1 MADLSSSSS
10 SSVAIPENLKLL
22 ISNLSSLVTVKLD
35 PTNFIIWRKQIQNIL
50 QATYLFGYL
59 DGTIACPSPIIKDQN
74 GKDIVNTEFMQW
86 KIIDSHL
93 LSCVTAT
100 LTTPV
105 FSLVLD
111 LSSSREEIAD
121 QLAIASCPIQDE
133 DLVFHIL
140 HGLPSSYDAFN
151 TSIRTR
157 SESITVD
164 ELTSLLCSESIHM
177 NSHTKVSPTS
187 GDLAVAFATNVSG
200 STNSSSSFSGSRG
213 SNSMFRG
220 RYSSRPGN
228 RGGRYPFRGGGR
240 GFGRNFRSP
249 NFTGFSGASTSSG
262 SGSLSETGSVVCQI
276 CNKPYHTAL
285 TCWYRMDSTFQP
297 SPPIA
302 QPATRAFVVSTSTTP
317 PSDCHEFLHNDT
329 LSSLQISS
337 PIESPQ
343 AHFTQTGRGRGF
355 HNRGRGRGYHNSS
368 GHRHPPHATGSSSA
382 TGILSLPPN
391 ATRIHCQICGR
402 TNHTAAQCYDRFNQ
416 RVNYPSA
423 HYTTVD

>member
-1 MADLSSSSS
+1 M
-10 SSVAIPENLKLL
+10 
-22 ISNLSSLVTVKLD
+22 KLD

-50 QATYLFGYL
+50 QVTYLFGYL

-74 GKDIVNTEFMQW
+74 GKDIVNTEFMKW

-111 LSSSREEIAD
+111 LSSSREVWLALEKRRFTTLSRSHLHQLKDRLSNISKGSKSMEDYLKQIKEIAD

-177 NSHTKVSPTS
+177 DSHTKVSPNS

-220 RYSSRPGN
+220 RYSSRPGY

-240 GFGRNFRSP
+240 DFGGNFRSP

-262 SGSLSETGSVVCQI
+262 SGSLSGTGSVVCQI

-285 TCWYRMDSTFQP
+285 TCWYRLDSTLQP
-297 SPPIA
+297 SSPTA
-302 QPATRAFVVSTSTTP
+302 QPTTHAFVVSTSTA
-317 PSDCHEFLHNDT
+317 PSSDWFLDSAATHHLTNGLT
-329 LSSLQISS
+329 NMHFYQPYHGNEQVMVGNGAAL
-337 PIESPQ
+337 PIQ
-343 AHFTQTGRGRGF
+343 H
-355 HNRGRGRGYHNSS
+355 S
-368 GHRHPPHATGSSSA
+368 GK
-382 TGILSLPPN
+382 GIL
-391 ATRIHCQICGR
+391 
-402 TNHTAAQCYDRFNQ
+402 CYSGLF
-416 RVNYPSA
+416 YF
-423 HYTTVD
+423 

>member
-1 MADLSSSSS
+1 M
-10 SSVAIPENLKLL
+10 
-22 ISNLSSLVTVKLD
+22 KLD
-35 PTNFIIWRKQIQNIL
+35 PTNFIIWRKQIQSIL

-59 DGTIACPSPIIKDQN
+59 DGTIACPSPIIEDQN

-93 LSCVTAT
+93 LSSVTAT

-111 LSSSREEIAD
+111 LSSSREVWLALEKRFITLSRSHIHQLKDRLSNVSNVSKGSRSMEDYLKQIKEISD

-177 NSHTKVSPTS
+177 NSHTKVSPNS

-249 NFTGFSGASTSSG
+249 GFSSASTSSG

-297 SPPIA
+297 SPPTA
-302 QPATRAFVVSTSTTP
+302 QPATRAFVASTSTTP
-317 PSDCHEFLHNDT
+317 PSDWFLDSAATHHLTNDLTNMHLYQPYHGNEQVMVGNGAALPIQHSGKGILPTPSHSFCLNQFLHVP
-329 LSSLQISS
+329 SLTNNLVSVQKLTKDNTIKDL
-337 PIESPQ
+337 IEP
-343 AHFTQTGRGRGF
+343 
-355 HNRGRGRGYHNSS
+355 
-368 GHRHPPHATGSSSA
+368 
-382 TGILSLPPN
+382 LLE
-391 ATRIHCQICGR
+391 
-402 TNHTAAQCYDRFNQ
+402 TNWF
-416 RVNYPSA
+416 
-423 HYTTVD
+423 